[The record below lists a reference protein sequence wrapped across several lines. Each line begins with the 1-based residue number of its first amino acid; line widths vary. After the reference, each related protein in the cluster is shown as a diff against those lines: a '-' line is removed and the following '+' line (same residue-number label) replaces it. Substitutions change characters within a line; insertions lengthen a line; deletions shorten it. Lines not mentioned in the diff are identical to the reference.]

1 MPQFLDSHV
10 SLKGLLAERRD
21 RDRRYLLSLTDDNL
35 LRPYY
40 MEAGILRVTYMP
52 SDIHGG
58 WDSPLSHIRGTVC
71 GHWLSAAAQIVA
83 ETGDPLLKAR
93 GDFLVKEIG
102 RCQREH
108 GNGWCFPIPE
118 LYLHWLKR
126 GKRTWA
132 PQYVC
137 HKVMMGLLDM
147 AVLTGNA
154 EALDI
159 LEKAADWF
167 RRFTDDVTPD
177 QMAEM
182 MLEETGGMMEL
193 FADLYAVTGKEE
205 HRILME
211 RYAPQELLRAL
222 EAGED
227 PLTNQH
233 ANTTIPEI
241 HGAARA
247 YEVTGDKRYRELVER
262 YWEIAVDQNGMFATG
277 GHTSGEVWTPA
288 GRQDSRLGNMNQ
300 EHCTVYNMMRLAD
313 YLFRWTGNSRYA
325 DYWERNFYNG
335 ILAQGFRPGNRWK
348 GADGDGTEKSEGMVA
363 YYLPLEAGAR
373 KHWGSATG
381 DFWCCH
387 CTLLQANAGLYRSL
401 YAFEDDR
408 LYINQYFDADVS
420 FSMNGVPV
428 EAGQSTG
435 LKETRLQA
443 AHPQEWESTLRLQCE
458 RPVRFTLA
466 FRLPWWL
473 AGEASVMVDGEPAAY
488 EIDERGYAC
497 LTREWEGQEVT
508 IRLPKAVTLW
518 PLADRADTAA
528 FLDGPVAL
536 AGLTAQET
544 TLYYTEEPAD
554 ILIPHDE
561 RHWNAWG
568 GNWKTVGQPVNLVFK
583 PLYAIGDEAYTVY
596 FPFQKRTPPLPL

>member
-1 MPQFLDSHV
+1 MLHPLANDV
-10 SLKGLLAERRD
+10 SLRGLLAERRNLD
-21 RDRRYLLSLTDDNL
+21 RQYLLSLTDENL

-40 MEAGILRVTYMP
+40 MEAGLLRMMYMP
-52 SDIHGG
+52 SDMHGG
-58 WDSPLSHIRGTVC
+58 WESPYSHIKGTVC
-71 GHWLSAAAQIVA
+71 GHWLSAAAHIVA
-83 ETGDPLLKAR
+83 ETGDPLLKVR
-93 GDFLVKEIG
+93 GDFIVREIG
-102 RCQREH
+102 RCQQEH

-126 GKRTWA
+126 GKHTWA

-147 AVLTGNA
+147 AVLTKNA
-154 EALDI
+154 EALEI

-167 RRFTDDVTPD
+167 LRFTEDITPD
-177 QMAEM
+177 HMAEM
-182 MLEETGGMMEL
+182 MTEETGGMMEL

-205 HRILME
+205 HRVLME
-211 RYAPQELLRAL
+211 RYARRDLLQAL

-247 YEVTGDKRYRELVER
+247 YEVTGDERYRKLVER
-262 YWEIAVDQNGMFATG
+262 YWEIAVEKDGMFSTG
-277 GHTSGEVWTPA
+277 GHTSGEIWTPE

-313 YLFRWTGNSRYA
+313 YLFRWTGESRYA

-335 ILAQGFRPGNRWK
+335 ILAQGFRPENRWE
-348 GADGDGTEKSEGMVA
+348 GAGGDSLRKTEGIVA
-363 YYLPLEAGAR
+363 YYLPLEAGAH

-387 CTLLQANAGLYRSL
+387 CTLLQANAKLYRSL
-401 YAFEDDR
+401 YALEEDR
-408 LYINQYFDADVS
+408 LVVNQYFDTDFA
-420 FSMNGVPV
+420 FSIHDVPV
-428 EAGQSTG
+428 KASQSTG
-435 LKETRLQA
+435 LEETRLQA
-443 AHPQEWESTLRLQCE
+443 ARPQEWKSTLRLQCE
-458 RPVRFTLA
+458 RPARFTLA

-473 AGEASVMVDGEPAAY
+473 AGKATVLVDGQPADY
-488 EIDERGYAC
+488 ETDGKGYAC
-497 LTREWEGQEVT
+497 LTREWDKQEVA

-518 PLADRADTAA
+518 SLADRADTAA

-536 AGLTAQET
+536 AGLTDRET
-544 TLYYTEEPAD
+544 TLYYEEDPAE

-561 RHWNAWG
+561 RHWAAWG
-568 GNWKTVGQPVNLVFK
+568 GDWKTVGQPVNLVFK
-583 PLYAIGDEAYTVY
+583 PLYAIGNETYTVY
-596 FPFQKRTPPLPL
+596 FPLKKQKS